1 MRTRFAGTTEAL
13 LEWPF
18 LLACVVLGIA
28 AFGISPVLMARGGMG
43 VKEPLPLRRPLG
55 KLAQARLGPYR
66 WIAREQRILP
76 AAVEDELGATDYIDW
91 QFEDT
96 TIEDARDPVSH
107 VRLFVTYYT
116 GGRNL
121 VPHTPDVCYL
131 GQGYEPTEKQN
142 LDIEVDTLGETIPIR
157 ALTFERSAI
166 FGQDRPTV
174 VYTFHCN
181 GDFAATRTAVRY
193 RINAPQ
199 DRHAYFCKIELTF
212 GSQTSVPHNATR
224 AESVE
229 AAKKFLNYI
238 LPPLLNNH
246 LPDWEA
252 ARQASQV
259 AASVA
264 S

>member
-1 MRTRFAGTTEAL
+1 MQKWFAGTTKAL

-18 LLACVVLGIA
+18 LLACVVLGTA
-28 AFGISPVLMARGGMG
+28 AFGISPVLLARGGTE
-43 VKEPLPLRRPLG
+43 VKESLPLRQPLG
-55 KLAQARLGPYR
+55 KLDRARLGPYR
-66 WIAREQRILP
+66 WLEREQRTLP

-91 QFEDT
+91 QFRDT
-96 TIEDARDPVSH
+96 TIEDVRDPLSR

-131 GQGYEPTEKQN
+131 GQGYEPTERQN
-142 LDIEVDTLGETIPIR
+142 LDIEIDALGRTIPIR

-166 FGQDRPTV
+166 FGQERPTV

-199 DRHAYFCKIELTF
+199 DRHAYFCKIEVTF
-212 GSQTSVPHNATR
+212 GSQTSRPRNATR
-224 AESVE
+224 AGSIE
-229 AAKKFLNYI
+229 AAKKFLNHI
-238 LPPLLNNH
+238 LPLLLNNH

-252 ARQASQV
+252 AGQASRI
-259 AASVA
+259 AASA
-264 S
+264 AP